1 MEAIVKMIIVFGGL
15 IFVIL
20 VILSSVLD
28 YSSTKAIVDSI
39 NGIKDKD
46 KDKKTTNLKIPME
59 YLPEELTL
67 FSPCPICGQN
77 EHRIQ
82 WSNVSETGTYM
93 HYNDEFTCKPF
104 MQHECEYCGSQIY
117 FDTNLPKDELIE
129 WITQSCEIINTW
141 KGKS

>member
-1 MEAIVKMIIVFGGL
+1 MRKIH
-15 IFVIL
+15 
-20 VILSSVLD
+20 
-28 YSSTKAIVDSI
+28 
-39 NGIKDKD
+39 
-46 KDKKTTNLKIPME
+46 NLKNSMK

-82 WSNVSETGTYM
+82 WSNVSETGTYIQ
-93 HYNDEFTCKPF
+93 YDDEFTCKPF
-104 MQHECEYCGSQIY
+104 MTNECEYCGSQIH

-129 WITQSCEIINTW
+129 WIIQSCKIINTW

>member
-1 MEAIVKMIIVFGGL
+1 MEDILIMLMLFGSLVFV

-20 VILSSVLD
+20 VAIMD
-28 YSSTKAIVDSI
+28 YRSTKAMLAIIAD
-39 NGIKDKD
+39 IKNE
-46 KDKKTTNLKIPME
+46 DKKTTSLKVSME

-67 FSPCPICGQN
+67 FSPCPICGQPG
-77 EHRIQ
+77 HRIQ

-93 HYNDEFTCKPF
+93 QYNDEFTCKPF
-104 MQHECEYCGSQIY
+104 MSHECEFCGSQIH